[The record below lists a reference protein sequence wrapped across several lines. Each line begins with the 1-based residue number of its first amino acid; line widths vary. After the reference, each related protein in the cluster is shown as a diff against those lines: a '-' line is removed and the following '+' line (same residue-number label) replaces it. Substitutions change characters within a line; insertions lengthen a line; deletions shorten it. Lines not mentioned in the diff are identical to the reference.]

1 MKLFLTVTK
10 VLIVSGIAIV
20 KSGITSNDVA
30 RESEVINLTTK
41 NSSAN
46 LDTKNSSCTNFVSY
60 PLIIDGAVGAMFGG
74 KNLVDEDPTSTV

>member
-30 RESEVINLTTK
+30 RESEVI
-41 NSSAN
+41 N

-74 KNLVDEDPTSTV
+74 KNLVDEDPTSTVWNHRSL